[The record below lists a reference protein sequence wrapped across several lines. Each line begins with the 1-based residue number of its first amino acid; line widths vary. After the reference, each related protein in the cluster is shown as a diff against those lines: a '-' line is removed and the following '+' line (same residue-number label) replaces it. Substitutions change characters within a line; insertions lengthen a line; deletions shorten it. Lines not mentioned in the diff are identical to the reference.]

1 MAHEPRARAV
11 FHSAESGSAVKDASP
26 GGRAVRN
33 SRPSAVL
40 REKMPSRRRTHHFM
54 RLLVASTLVW
64 AFAVPVIH
72 LACGMVTE
80 RIEVLCEEQEAG
92 GHAAH
97 EHATESLE
105 LHFAANSRGQ
115 TSESLAECCRSEERR
130 VGRECR

>member
-1 MAHEPRARAV
+1 
-11 FHSAESGSAVKDASP
+11 
-26 GGRAVRN
+26 
-33 SRPSAVL
+33 
-40 REKMPSRRRTHHFM
+40 M

-115 TSESLAECCRSEERR
+115 TSESLAECCLVDADALDQRAALVSMELVQAPVSNVLFIEPVVKPDPVPARPESDVSTPIPLR
-130 VGRECR
+130 FLFSVFLI